1 MCRIEESLA
10 TPLQDLD
17 FRTWTF
23 PILNSRG
30 NVHCSDHVTAT
41 RPGAARATPAAA
53 AESDAAGRQKRVPQQ
68 PDRRGQRRRGRVT
81 HAGPRRPGGTTVTAT
96 RRNPGQCQS
105 RTGPAAAAAAAATA
119 GCSHAAAP
127 VPTPPD
133 RRRAGD
139 AASVVASARRRAVRA
154 VPCRAHW
161 P

>member
-1 MCRIEESLA
+1 MDKHVQCLTFHTYKMCRIEESLA

-53 AESDAAGRQKRVPQQ
+53 AESDAAG
-68 PDRRGQRRRGRVT
+68 
-81 HAGPRRPGGTTVTAT
+81 RPGGTTVTAT